1 MYSLLLLNGGVGKRV
16 ASDRPKQFIRVNA
29 IPTIVYSLV
38 AADRVPA
45 ITEIVVNYP
54 SGWQEDTERMIR
66 EYAVHTPVRFV
77 EAGDSRQASVSKL
90 VEAAENEH
98 VIVHESAR
106 PLVTTEEFQRLIDEP
121 HANVAYMLPIPFTVA
136 PVDPIAREVTGYL
149 ERDGLRN
156 VQLPQKFERDVLR
169 SAHRN
174 AAAKGQE
181 FTEDATLVV
190 LDGTPV
196 HYIDGS
202 DRNIKVTTKTDVR
215 LAGFLL
221 SGGDDE
227 DV

>member
-45 ITEIVVNYP
+45 ITEIVANFP
-54 SGWQEDTERMIR
+54 PGWQEESERVVR

-77 EAGDSRQASVSKL
+77 AAGDTRQESVAKL
-90 VEAAENEH
+90 VEAATNDH

-106 PLVTTEEFQRLIDEP
+106 PLVTSQDFQRLIDAPE
-121 HANVAYMLPIPFTVA
+121 ANVAYMLPIPFTVA
-136 PVDPIAREVTGYL
+136 PVDPASRMVTGYL
-149 ERDGLRN
+149 ERETLRN
-156 VQLPQKFERDVLR
+156 VQLPQKFSRDVLQ
-169 SAHRN
+169 SAHER
-174 AAAKGQE
+174 AAATGAA

-196 HYIDGS
+196 HFIDGS
-202 DRNIKVTTKTDVR
+202 DRNIKVTTRTDVK

-221 SGGDDE
+221 SGGEDD